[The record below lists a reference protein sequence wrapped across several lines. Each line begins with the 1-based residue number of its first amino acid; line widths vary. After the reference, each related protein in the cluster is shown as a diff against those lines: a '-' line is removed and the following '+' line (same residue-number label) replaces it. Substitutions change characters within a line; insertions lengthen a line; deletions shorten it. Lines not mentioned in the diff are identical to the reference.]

1 MAHEDWLRTL
11 AEVAIALAGFAGL
24 LAGIRQRSQRESQ
37 INVTRLKTIVE
48 TSLSVL
54 AFCLIPVFLNGL
66 GVGELGAFRISAIVF
81 LAGFIPFTVMGFRR
95 FRLATGRSVIQETGP
110 LGGATY
116 LVSAAA
122 LVAGVACAAGIPTSA
137 VPTLYL
143 IALTCTLAIGALNF
157 LGFAIGY
164 SNFEPNG

>member
-1 MAHEDWLRTL
+1 MAHENWLQTL
-11 AEVAIALAGFAGL
+11 AEVAVALAGFSGL

-54 AFCLIPVFLNGL
+54 MFCLFPVFLNGF

-81 LAGFIPFTVMGFRR
+81 LAGFIPFTFMGFRR
-95 FRLATGRSVIQETGP
+95 FRLAAGTSVIQETGP

-116 LVSAAA
+116 LASGAA
-122 LVAGVACAAGIPTSA
+122 LVAGVACAAGFPTSA

-143 IALTCTLAIGALNF
+143 IALTSTLAIGTLNF
-157 LGFAIGY
+157 LGFALGY
-164 SNFEPNG
+164 SGFDSND

>member
-11 AEVAIALAGFAGL
+11 AEVAVALAGFSGL
-24 LAGIRQRSQRESQ
+24 LARIGQRNQRESQ
-37 INVTRLKTIVE
+37 INLTRLKTIVE

-54 AFCLIPVFLNGL
+54 AFCLMPVFLNGL

-81 LAGFIPFTVMGFRR
+81 LAGFIPLTAMGFRR
-95 FRLATGRSVIQETGP
+95 FRLATGTSVIREAGP

-116 LVSAAA
+116 LVSGAA
-122 LVAGVACAAGIPTSA
+122 LIAAVACAAGFPTSA

-143 IALTCTLAIGALNF
+143 IALTGTLAIGALNF
-157 LGFAIGY
+157 LGFVIGS
-164 SNFEPNG
+164 SNLDVN